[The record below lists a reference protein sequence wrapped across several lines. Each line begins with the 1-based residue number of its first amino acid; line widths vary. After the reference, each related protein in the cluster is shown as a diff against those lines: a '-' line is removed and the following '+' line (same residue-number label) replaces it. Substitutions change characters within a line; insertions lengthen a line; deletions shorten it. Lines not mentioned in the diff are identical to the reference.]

1 MEVKELMERIK
12 RVDVKFVS
20 LQFTDVFGTIK
31 SLDLPVSRIE
41 EICKNGIWFDGS
53 SVEGFTR
60 IQESDM
66 HLYPD
71 LETYSILPWT
81 PAEMRRARI
90 ICDIELPN
98 GEPYSGDPR
107 GVLKRMCADLRE
119 KGMVFNVGPEPE
131 FFLFRANGDRVHPVP
146 FDTGRYFDF
155 SADDTAVRIR
165 SKLMVALDSL
175 GLQVEVGHHECGLGQ
190 HEIDFAFTDAVRTAD
205 NILLMKATVRAI
217 AAQEGIIASFMPK
230 PVAGDAGSGM
240 HCHQSLMTADGVNL
254 FYDADDAMHLS
265 PLGKYF
271 IGGQLAHAKGLTG
284 ILNPT
289 VNSYK
294 RLVPGYEAPCYIS
307 WAQTNRSALIRIPSS
322 NGNPGSIRAELRSPD
337 PSCNPY
343 LGLAA
348 MLAAG
353 LDGIEKKI
361 DPGAPMNNVN
371 VYELSRRQRREKGIE
386 ELPGSLREALLA
398 LENDPLFEKALGK
411 AAYEAHLRGRWY
423 EWDSFRVSVSEWELD
438 RYLDNV

>member
-1 MEVKELMERIK
+1 MDVKELMERIK
-12 RVDVKFVS
+12 RDDVKFVS

-31 SLDLPVSRIE
+31 SIDLPSSRVE
-41 EICKNGIWFDGS
+41 NVCKNGVWFDGS

-66 HLYPD
+66 HLFPD

-81 PAEMRRARI
+81 PSDMRRARI

-98 GEPYSGDPR
+98 GDPYAGDPR
-107 GVLKRMCADLRE
+107 GVLKRMCADLKE
-119 KGMVFNVGPEPE
+119 KGMIFNVGPEPE
-131 FFLFRANGDRVHPVP
+131 FFLFRLNGDRVHPVP

-165 SKLMVALDSL
+165 SKLMIALDAL

-190 HEIDFAFTDAVRTAD
+190 HEIDFQFTDAVRTAD

-217 AAQEGIIASFMPK
+217 AAQEGIVASFMPK

-240 HCHQSLMTADGVNL
+240 HCHQSLMSLDGENL
-254 FYDADDAMHLS
+254 FYGADDAMNLS
-265 PLGKYF
+265 QLGKHF
-271 IGGQLAHAKGLTG
+271 VGGQLAHAKGLTG

-307 WAQTNRSALIRIPSS
+307 WAQTNRSALIRIPRT
-322 NGNPGSIRAELRSPD
+322 NGSPASIRAELRSPD

-353 LDGIEKKI
+353 LDGIEKKTEPG
-361 DPGAPMNNVN
+361 DPLNDMN
-371 VYELSRRQRREKGIE
+371 VYELSRRQRRERGIE

-398 LENDPLFEKALGK
+398 LESDPLFENSLGK

-423 EWDSFRVSVSEWELD
+423 EWDSFRVSVSEWEVD
-438 RYLDNV
+438 RYLENV